1 MRKSSTRIMMWIL
14 ILAGGVFA
22 AEEEAIKTLEIGAA
36 APDFILP
43 AVDGKN
49 YSLRDFADA
58 KILALI
64 FTCNHCP
71 TANAYQERIMRLVD
85 DYKEKGV
92 RIVAISPNDPLAVR
106 LDELGYTDL
115 NDSFEEMKIRAEY
128 MKYNFT
134 YLYDGETQEMSKK
147 YGPTATPHVFIFDQE
162 RKLRYVGR
170 IDNAEREDRVETLD
184 MRNALDALLAGTPVP
199 VETTRVFGCSI
210 KWASKRDSVKQ
221 SLEKWAQEE
230 VTLEKINVDQVKELI
245 RNESEKLRVLNIWAS
260 SCGPCVAEFPDLITI
275 NRMYRHRKFELVT
288 LSADDPDRA
297 GDVLDFLKKKEASC
311 KNYLFDSADVYQ
323 LLDAVDKDWAGA
335 IPYTLVI
342 RPGGEVVFKHMGMID
357 PLKLKRLILE
367 HIPDKWRG

>member
-1 MRKSSTRIMMWIL
+1 MMWIL